1 MHAESALLILKANQT
16 QLKCLV
22 FQVRHPPAPSRH
34 DEIGTDP
41 RKRAGVVLF
50 GGSLSWGIGV
60 KRMSRSKKTKNRASR
75 VPPLSVL
82 DRAIYMLCIVLA
94 FVLFILFFVLGH
106 FLELAIA
113 RSDPSVIASTRHM
126 SSLWALP
133 FFFYIFMSVVIAG
146 FMTFGAKLPIFG
158 NPKVAYGS
166 YPWKK
171 DLYPLLDPRRKNVF
185 VSEDT
190 RMLRRDLRI
199 LWGIG
204 LFITLILASLSFCG
218 RDCLCRDDW
227 IVSYDMFNTLSD
239 RVYDTSDFHS
249 AAFQTFVGSF
259 SSKNYGYAMTI
270 EMDDGRR
277 FRFNRDDFLGEAGKR
292 KDTLTLLKMREIKSL
307 LPPERIAISGEERGN
322 RVADYWHMNK
332 TETELLRE
340 LFETA
345 SG

>member
-1 MHAESALLILKANQT
+1 
-16 QLKCLV
+16 
-22 FQVRHPPAPSRH
+22 
-34 DEIGTDP
+34 
-41 RKRAGVVLF
+41 
-50 GGSLSWGIGV
+50 
-60 KRMSRSKKTKNRASR
+60 MSRSKKTKNRASR

-113 RSDPSVIASTRHM
+113 RGDPSVIASTRHM
-126 SSLWALP
+126 SSLWVLP
-133 FFFYIFMSVVIAG
+133 FLFYIFMSVVIAG

-190 RMLRRDLRI
+190 RMHRRDLRI

-218 RDCLCRDDW
+218 RDCLCRDNR
-227 IVSYDMFNTLSD
+227 IISYDMFNTLSD
-239 RVYDTSDFHS
+239 RVYD
-249 AAFQTFVGSF
+249 AADYQNVAFKTFKDIHRVYSMP
-259 SSKNYGYAMTI
+259 KYGYAMTI

-292 KDTLTLLKMREIKSL
+292 MDTLTLLKMLEIKSL
-307 LPPERIAISGEERGN
+307 LPPERIAISGEERVN

-332 TETELLRE
+332 TETELLQE

-345 SG
+345 AG